1 MGAALAPACSG
12 VSLDGNDAG
21 ADEVDGSAKG
31 GGGGTASGDTT
42 TDGGAGGDASHTSAG
57 CTTDAACTP
66 PTTVPTGCAIGKCD
80 VATGACSFQA
90 KDADGDGRATN
101 VCKSTDPSISIVLG
115 DDCDDGDPQTYPSAW
130 DGPKGDGSLDRCDGV
145 DQDCDGLADN
155 GKTSD
160 NTTCTCKPGDIAP
173 CSQTSQGQPINW
185 PMGTPTGACKY
196 GGQTCLASGSWGP
209 CADAVPPGTEY
220 CNGVDDDCN
229 GIVDDGPAPDNVPVD
244 AQYWAYDGD
253 DDLHA
258 RLPGSGYAIVHACA
272 APKGAPAACTGGSFA
287 GCTLGATPDGC
298 CPSDKWKLANALP
311 SDDCNDMNGT
321 ANTKMPEVCI
331 NGLDDNCNGP
341 IDEGCLCA
349 PGTTDNACG
358 TDKYGTPI
366 VYPGGAPNGTCSY
379 GTRPCGSDGTYWGAC
394 QGALGPAALDD
405 CSVLPNGADANCDGT
420 IDCPCVIGNVHDCA
434 NQTGSCKGATQ
445 TCIAQGSS
453 SGWGQCTKVPAAQ
466 DTCEAGNDGNCN
478 GTENDGCVQVNGSP
492 CGSIDTCNV
501 GVWQSCTP
509 YGGCVCSGGPNLPK
523 TVFAYDGDGDGYCVL
538 DTTGPYAL
546 QSVCPNASIQ
556 PEAPW
561 RPLSS
566 CTSTTQADCDD
577 TRAAVN
583 PGHAEVC
590 INGLDDDCNDS
601 TDEGCV
607 CQPNSVDNTCATKPD
622 NTPITY
628 PGGAPKGECKY
639 GSRTCAADGRSWG
652 VCTGAVAPLPAD
664 DCTVPGGKDSTCDGT
679 TACACAPVGAE
690 QLCANQKGACVGSK
704 QSCTGSGWGAC
715 STVPAPQDTCDSGDD
730 ASCDGVANNGH
741 PGNTTICQCLNGQSR
756 SCGNCSAGMQTCSAG
771 TWGTCNGAP
780 ANVGQN
786 CNYLGKN
793 VGACAN
799 GGTWQCDPN
808 APATPKCVAKHPNIG
823 TNLSS
828 SSPAPNGSFDWSCDG
843 TYQATIRDGQYS
855 STLACDHI
863 VPNPNGDCQGWMQ
876 SYQDQWCDYIPDY
889 ATCNSNIW
897 THTCGTKAQNCF
909 SDQSLVC
916 NVGWSLWR
924 CEWKNDH
931 CSSKTGSYTYSTST
945 CH

>member
-1 MGAALAPACSG
+1 
-12 VSLDGNDAG
+12 
-21 ADEVDGSAKG
+21 
-31 GGGGTASGDTT
+31 
-42 TDGGAGGDASHTSAG
+42 
-57 CTTDAACTP
+57 
-66 PTTVPTGCAIGKCD
+66 
-80 VATGACSFQA
+80 
-90 KDADGDGRATN
+90 
-101 VCKSTDPSISIVLG
+101 
-115 DDCDDGDPQTYPSAW
+115 
-130 DGPKGDGSLDRCDGV
+130 
-145 DQDCDGLADN
+145 
-155 GKTSD
+155 
-160 NTTCTCKPGDIAP
+160 
-173 CSQTSQGQPINW
+173 
-185 PMGTPTGACKY
+185 
-196 GGQTCLASGSWGP
+196 
-209 CADAVPPGTEY
+209 
-220 CNGVDDDCN
+220 
-229 GIVDDGPAPDNVPVD
+229 
-244 AQYWAYDGD
+244 
-253 DDLHA
+253 
-258 RLPGSGYAIVHACA
+258 
-272 APKGAPAACTGGSFA
+272 
-287 GCTLGATPDGC
+287 
-298 CPSDKWKLANALP
+298 
-311 SDDCNDMNGT
+311 
-321 ANTKMPEVCI
+321 
-331 NGLDDNCNGP
+331 
-341 IDEGCLCA
+341 
-349 PGTTDNACG
+349 
-358 TDKYGTPI
+358 
-366 VYPGGAPNGTCSY
+366 
-379 GTRPCGSDGTYWGAC
+379 
-394 QGALGPAALDD
+394 
-405 CSVLPNGADANCDGT
+405 
-420 IDCPCVIGNVHDCA
+420 
-434 NQTGSCKGATQ
+434 
-445 TCIAQGSS
+445 
-453 SGWGQCTKVPAAQ
+453 
-466 DTCEAGNDGNCN
+466 
-478 GTENDGCVQVNGSP
+478 VQVNGSP